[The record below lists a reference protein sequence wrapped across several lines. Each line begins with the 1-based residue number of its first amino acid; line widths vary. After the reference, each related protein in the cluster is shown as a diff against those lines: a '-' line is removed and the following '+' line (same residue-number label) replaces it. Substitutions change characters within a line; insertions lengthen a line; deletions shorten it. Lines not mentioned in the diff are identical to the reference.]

1 MKFICKNLS
10 LTTKELKVETF
21 YIETKEKD
29 SPASNDD
36 GMVNLFIKYI
46 ILLKKYYYF
55 KSNKRN
61 IGSISLII
69 IICILI
75 IYSLHKTKS

>member
-10 LTTKELKVETF
+10 LTTKELKVETL

-36 GMVNLFIKYI
+36 GMANLFIKYI
-46 ILLKKYYYF
+46 AILLKK
-55 KSNKRN
+55 
-61 IGSISLII
+61 
-69 IICILI
+69 IL
-75 IYSLHKTKS
+75 LF